1 MKKIL
6 IWDYNIPLENKGGPS
21 GYLYNIYKYLETNP
35 STDIVFLSDLLPAN
49 CNSLFQKRV
58 GLGKKILKCCF
69 PDFLFNYLRW
79 IWGFY
84 ITVNIPDF
92 FDYVDLSDF
101 HYIHFHKLT
110 DSYSYRKYIRRFSGK
125 TILISH
131 DPEPR
136 VDEKMRA
143 FGIKVHFFSKIVR
156 GYLLRREVLLF
167 SRFDFFM
174 FPCFDARECYE
185 KEKLYKELFVRRNDD
200 FYYVP
205 TAILELDFE
214 RKYDNFFFRKYG
226 IPDDAFVISY
236 IGRHS
241 EIKGYDFLKN
251 IALKVFENNPNIFFV
266 VGGKEEPLKGI
277 NHSQWIELGWIN
289 NADEIIFQSD
299 FFILPNR
306 ETYFDIVLLEVLRAG
321 VPVLMTLTG
330 GNKYFYALSKEKR
343 EGLFFYSNN
352 ALDSA
357 VSIIERLYKTKKDR
371 GLLSMRQANK
381 QLWKQEFSLE
391 RYIIEYV
398 SKTFKL

>member
-1 MKKIL
+1 
-6 IWDYNIPLENKGGPS
+6 
-21 GYLYNIYKYLETNP
+21 
-35 STDIVFLSDLLPAN
+35 
-49 CNSLFQKRV
+49 
-58 GLGKKILKCCF
+58 
-69 PDFLFNYLRW
+69 
-79 IWGFY
+79 
-84 ITVNIPDF
+84 
-92 FDYVDLSDF
+92 
-101 HYIHFHKLT
+101 
-110 DSYSYRKYIRRFSGK
+110 
-125 TILISH
+125 
-131 DPEPR
+131 
-136 VDEKMRA
+136 
-143 FGIKVHFFSKIVR
+143 
-156 GYLLRREVLLF
+156 
-167 SRFDFFM
+167 M

-299 FFILPNR
+299 LFILPNR